1 MKLPIV
7 VLLVIVSLSAAAGA
21 ETFTGIVTDEICPNG
36 DHSHMR
42 MGDTDAE
49 CARAC
54 VSAHDAAFALY
65 DGKNSYTLTGQSAEK
80 FAGQKVRVVGTL
92 NAKTRAI
99 TVESIAAAK

>member
-1 MKLPIV
+1 MKLPSV

-21 ETFTGIVTDEICPNG
+21 ETFTGIITDEMCPNG

-54 VSAHDAAFALY
+54 ANEHEAAYALY
-65 DGKNSYTLTGQSAEK
+65 DGKNSYTLRGPSLEK
-80 FAGQKVRVVGTL
+80 FAGQKARVVGTL
-92 NAKTRAI
+92 DPKTRTIQVDSI
-99 TVESIAAAK
+99 TAAK